1 MHSGVLIAVVTASA
15 IPKDAPQTGKH
26 AWKGRGMTETS
37 FIPKTSAGLRLVA
50 DLIRDVLAVSGAR
63 FWGIAVLAGVL
74 AVVQGGSLL
83 LLHPI
88 LTLLGLTGAPPKLPL
103 LAEIGQVLG
112 LSGALAIYLAVAVV
126 LAGLIYGHGLAV
138 LRLVLDYGDSLRR
151 RLYDAVMA
159 MGWAAARGAR
169 PAAVAHSLTAEVS
182 QAGWAVDQ
190 LLRAFATAMQ
200 VPVLLAVALTFSPL
214 FTSLAVAVGFAGVAV
229 LLPLNRRAY
238 ALSTRLATSN
248 RALSAEVAD
257 ELAGLRILKVLG
269 AERLRAV
276 AFFAQVEALRR
287 AQLDQARAFAAAG
300 RIQALLATGI
310 AAGAVWVGVEAM
322 GLAVADV
329 LTLLL
334 IFGRL
339 AQMAMRLQ
347 DHWRQIVRV
356 LPLYEAISR
365 QIAAYGAEAEPQPA
379 TAPMLQD
386 AIRLAGVGYRYG
398 PSAPWAVQGVT
409 AEIPARRITALTGP
423 SGAGKSTLADVVM
436 GLIEATE
443 GAFLID
449 GQPLSAGERVAWRRR
464 VAYVPQDPFLFH
476 DSIRA
481 NLLMARPD
489 ADDAALWD
497 ALDRSAAGFVRNLP
511 EGLETRVGERG
522 ARLSGGERQ
531 RIVLARALLQ
541 APDLL
546 VLDEATSA
554 LDDAAEA
561 QILEVLQ
568 ALSGQM
574 TVLVIAHRSA
584 SIALAEHR
592 IHLGGSRG

>member
-1 MHSGVLIAVVTASA
+1 
-15 IPKDAPQTGKH
+15 
-26 AWKGRGMTETS
+26 MTEIS
-37 FIPKTSAGLRLVA
+37 RPASPSAGLRVVG
-50 DLIRDVLAVSGAR
+50 DLIRDVLVVSGPR
-63 FWGIAVLAGVL
+63 FWGIAVLASLL
-74 AVVQGGSLL
+74 ALVQGGSLL

-88 LTLLGLTGAPPKLPL
+88 LTLLGLTGAPPKFPL
-103 LAEIGQVLG
+103 LAAAGQALG
-112 LSGALAIYLAVAVV
+112 LSGALAIYLAVALV
-126 LAGLIYGHGLAV
+126 LAGLVYAHSLAV
-138 LRLVLDYGDSLRR
+138 LRLVIDYGDSLRR

-159 MGWAAARGAR
+159 MGWAAARGLR
-169 PAAVAHSLTAEVS
+169 PAAVAHSLTVEVS

-190 LLRAFATAMQ
+190 LLRAFASAVQ
-200 VPVLLAVALTFSPL
+200 VPVLLAVAVMFSPL
-214 FTSLAVAVGFAGVAV
+214 FTALALAVGLGGVAV
-229 LLPLNRRAY
+229 LMPLNRRAY
-238 ALSTRLATSN
+238 ALSTRFAASN

-276 AFFAQVEALRR
+276 AFFSQVETLRR
-287 AQLDQARAFAAAG
+287 AQIDQARAFARAG
-300 RIQALLATGI
+300 RVQTLLATAI
-310 AAGAVWVGVEAM
+310 AAGAVWAGVEAM

-339 AQMAMRLQ
+339 AQMALRLQ

-356 LPLYEAISR
+356 LPFYEAVR
-365 QIAAYGAEAEPQPA
+365 DQIRAYSAEAEPPIE
-379 TAPMLQD
+379 TAPVLRT
-386 AIRLAGVGYRYG
+386 ALRLVGVGYQYS
-398 PSAPWAVQGVT
+398 PSAPWAIRGLT

-423 SGAGKSTLADVVM
+423 SGAGKSTLADIVM
-436 GLIEATE
+436 GLTEATE
-443 GAFLID
+443 GAVFID
-449 GQPLSAGERVAWRRR
+449 GRPLSAGARIAWRRR

-476 DSIRA
+476 DTIRA
-481 NLLMARPD
+481 NLLLARPD
-489 ADDAALWD
+489 ADEAALWA
-497 ALDRSAAGFVRNLP
+497 ALDRAAAGFIRRLP
-511 EGLETRVGERG
+511 NGLETLVGERG

-541 APDLL
+541 DPDLL

-554 LDDAAEA
+554 LDNAAEA
-561 QILEVLQ
+561 QILEALQ

-592 IHLGGSRG
+592 IDLTIPSEEPAPAGSF